1 MRPGRKKKTTGMF
14 SAGFQMVDIERT
26 CGDDDNSQ
34 PEHPGRGKTIIQK
47 RKAPTEQRQKRFS
60 SRPSPHRLITSVVG
74 FMGFPDPA
82 LFISHSGGAAFS
94 FPMRT
99 CLHLLLSAG
108 ALYKAFRMFE
118 LCSCVVG
125 WKPDTISI
133 CIGLSMIDGVFF
145 PFNGTHSHAYIYI
158 P

>member
-1 MRPGRKKKTTGMF
+1 MF

-34 PEHPGRGKTIIQK
+34 PEHPGREKTIIQK
-47 RKAPTEQRQKRFS
+47 KAPTEQRQKRFS

-94 FPMRT
+94 FPMRA

-145 PFNGTHSHAYIYI
+145 FVQWHTLACIYIYLEFY
-158 P
+158 